1 MDNIKKL
8 FRILDRWKYNYIFAA
23 ILLTLSVLLRL
34 TEPKVLQLAIDKIL
48 VFFNSGGKDLIKT
61 NDPVSLFILSFLPEM
76 KIENISYIILSLG
89 LVFLCIALLRGITMF
104 SSSAISSSS
113 TEKAM
118 MNLRNTLFMK
128 MQKLP
133 MSYHAKTSTGE
144 LIQRCTGD
152 VETIRKFSSMQLIE
166 ILRMSVLFSGAFF
179 MMFSINVNY
188 SLLAVSL
195 APIIGIGSYIFFKK
209 EMKVWTEHEKSQD
222 KLSIIVQENLSGIRV
237 VKAFAKEQFEIDKFT
252 EQNLEKKAW
261 GMKLVRLNSFMWPF
275 SDMVVYGQISISIL
289 AGGYFI
295 FNRIISP
302 GELAAFYSYS
312 MLVTWPLRR
321 IGQIISEMGMTSVAI
336 DRIHS
341 ILDTKEEDYTGIK
354 NESNKL
360 EGNIA
365 FENVSFRYTEDGKDV
380 LKGISFEVKK
390 GSKVGLVGPTGSGKT
405 SVINLL
411 MRFFEYNEGSILIDG
426 KELNSYDKRFI
437 RERIGIVLQKPFLF
451 SHSMKDNIAY
461 GDENAGIQKVEQAAN
476 DAKIHEIITTEF
488 PDGYNTIIGEKGVN
502 LSGGQKQR
510 TTLARTIITEPDI
523 LILDDSTSAV
533 DTETEHQLKAALQKR
548 IKNKTTLIVTH
559 RVNSVKDCD
568 LILVFSKGKIVEK
581 GRHEDLLKTEGFYKK
596 IYDIQTYLD
605 EDIKSDI
612 DSSASEKAILRKSV
626 RESLKEKRKINEAFE
641 KLN

>member
-1 MDNIKKL
+1 MNNIKKL
-8 FRILDRWKYNYIFAA
+8 FRILGRWKYNYIFAA
-23 ILLTLSVLLRL
+23 ILLTISVLLRL
-34 TEPKVLQLAIDKIL
+34 AEPKVLQLAIDKIL
-48 VFFNSGGKDLIKT
+48 VFFNSGGKDMIKT
-61 NDPVSLFILSFLPEM
+61 NDFLSAFILGLLPEM

-104 SSSAISSSS
+104 SSSTISASS

-133 MSYHAKTSTGE
+133 MAYHSKTSTGE

-152 VETIRKFSSMQLIE
+152 VETIRKFSSMQLVE

-179 MMFSINVNY
+179 MMYAINVQY
-188 SLLAVSL
+188 SLIAISL
-195 APIIGIGSYIFFKK
+195 APIIAIGSYIFFKK
-209 EMKVWTEHEKSQD
+209 EMVIWAEHEKSQD
-222 KLSIIVQENLSGIRV
+222 RLSIIVQENLSGIRV

-252 EQNLEKKAW
+252 EQNKQKKAW

-275 SDMVVYGQISISIL
+275 SDMIVYGQVAVSIL

-354 NESNKL
+354 NENNKI
-360 EGNIA
+360 EGNIK
-365 FENVSFRYTEDGKDV
+365 FENVHFRYTDEGKDI

-390 GSKVGLVGPTGSGKT
+390 GFRVGLVGPTGSGKT

-411 MRFFEYNEGSILIDG
+411 MRFFDYNEGSILLDG
-426 KELNSYDKRFI
+426 KELSSYDKNFL
-437 RERIGIVLQKPFLF
+437 RERIGVVLQKPFLF

-461 GDENAGIQKVEQAAN
+461 GDEKAGMEKVEAAAK
-476 DAKIHEIITTEF
+476 DASIHGIITDEF
-488 PDGYNTIIGEKGVN
+488 PDGYDTIIGEKGVN

-533 DTETEHQLKAALQKR
+533 DTETEHQLKLALKKR
-548 IKNKTTLIVTH
+548 IKDKTTFIVTH
-559 RVNSVKDCD
+559 RVNTVKDCD
-568 LILVFSKGKIVEK
+568 LILVFSKGRIVEQGK
-581 GRHEDLLKTEGFYKK
+581 HDELLQIDGFYKK

-605 EDIKSDI
+605 DDIKSDMKNR
-612 DSSASEKAILRKSV
+612 SEKSNIRKSL
-626 RESLKEKRKINEAFE
+626 REKRKVNEAFE
-641 KLN
+641 KFG

>member
-1 MDNIKKL
+1 MNNIKKL
-8 FRILDRWKYNYIFAA
+8 FRILDRWKYNYVFAA
-23 ILLTLSVLLRL
+23 LLLTVSVLLRL
-34 TEPKVLQLAIDKIL
+34 TEPKILQLAIDKIL

-61 NDPVSLFILSFLPEM
+61 NDFISSFILRLLPEM

-89 LVFLCIALLRGITMF
+89 LVFLCIALLRGISMF
-104 SSSAISSSS
+104 ASSTISASS

-133 MSYHAKTSTGE
+133 MAYHSKISTGE
-144 LIQRCTGD
+144 LLQRCTGD
-152 VETIRKFSSMQLIE
+152 VETIRKFSSMQLVE

-179 MMFSINVNY
+179 MMYSINVQY
-188 SLLAVSL
+188 SLISVAL
-195 APIIGIGSYIFFKK
+195 APVIAIGSYIFFKK
-209 EMKVWTEHEKSQD
+209 EMIIWAEHEKSQD
-222 KLSIIVQENLSGIRV
+222 QLSIIVQENLSGIRV

-252 EQNLEKKAW
+252 EQNKLKKAW

-275 SDMVVYGQISISIL
+275 SDMIVYGQVAVSIL

-354 NESNKL
+354 NENEKL
-360 EGNIA
+360 DGNIV
-365 FENVSFRYTEDGKDV
+365 FDNVHFRYTEEGKDI

-390 GSKVGLVGPTGSGKT
+390 GFRVGLVGPTGSGKT
-405 SVINLL
+405 SVVNLL
-411 MRFFEYNEGSILIDG
+411 MRFFEYNQGSILLDG
-426 KELNSYDKRFI
+426 KELNTYDKNFI
-437 RERIGIVLQKPFLF
+437 RSRIGVVLQKPFLF
-451 SHSMKDNIAY
+451 SHSMKDNISY
-461 GDENAGIQKVEQAAN
+461 GEENAGIEKVVAAAK
-476 DAKIHEIITTEF
+476 DASMHGIITTEF
-488 PDGYNTIIGEKGVN
+488 PEGYDTIIGEKGVN

-533 DTETEHQLKAALQKR
+533 DTETEHQLKQALKR
-548 IKNKTTLIVTH
+548 RVKDKTTFIVTH
-559 RVNSVKDCD
+559 RINTVKDCD
-568 LILVFSKGKIVEK
+568 LILVFSKGRIVEK
-581 GRHEDLLKTEGFYKK
+581 GTHDELLLTDGFYKK

-612 DSSASEKAILRKSV
+612 KNGNKVNDKHLLRKSL
-626 RESLKEKRKINEAFE
+626 REKKKVNEAFE
-641 KLN
+641 KLG